1 MRQLINIELYKI
13 FTKPRTYIGFGAIFI
28 IIVAIEIG
36 IKIKGDEMFAMLIES
51 LSDKFVFEGKL
62 INMYGVAYIILNT
75 LWIHVPILVAL
86 VTGDLL
92 AGEANSGTYRI
103 LLTRP
108 ISRIKLIISKF
119 IAGWVYTL
127 MLIILMILLSTV
139 VGWIL
144 FGPGDL
150 LVMTT
155 KVSILSSDD
164 VIWRFFSAYGYGL
177 LCMTTVGAMS
187 YLLSALSDNS
197 IGPIIGTIAMIIGIT
212 VISTVGAS
220 LLKPVLPYFFTT
232 YLTSWQKFFEPDF
245 AIKMVSHDILI
256 QFIYIFGFFFITLFY
271 FRKKDI
277 LS

>member
-1 MRQLINIELYKI
+1 MRQLINIELFKI
-13 FTKPRTYIGFGAIFI
+13 FTKPRTYIGFGAIFV
-28 IIVAIEIG
+28 IIVAIQVG
-36 IKIKGDEMFAMLIES
+36 IKIKGDEMVGMIIET
-51 LSDKFVFEGKL
+51 LSDKFIFEGKL
-62 INMYGVAYIILNT
+62 INMYSVGYIILNT

-108 ISRIKLIISKF
+108 ISRVKLIISKF
-119 IAGWVYTL
+119 IAGWVYTT
-127 MLIILMILLSTV
+127 MLIIFMILLSVV
-139 VGWIL
+139 VGGIL
-144 FGPGDL
+144 FGTGDL

-164 VIWRFFSAYGYGL
+164 LVWRFLAAYSYGL
-177 LCMTTVGAMS
+177 LCMTTVAAMS
-187 YLLSALSDNS
+187 YLLSAMSDNS
-197 IGPIIGTIAMIIGIT
+197 IGPIVGTIALIIGIT
-212 VISTVGAS
+212 VISTVGKS
-220 LLKPVLPYFFTT
+220 LLEPVLPYFFTT
-232 YLTSWQKFFEPDF
+232 YLTSWQKFFDTEF
-245 AIKMVSHDILI
+245 TMNMISHDILI

>member
-1 MRQLINIELYKI
+1 MRQLINIELFKI
-13 FTKPRTYIGFGAIFI
+13 FTKPRTYIGFGAIFV

-36 IKIKGDEMFAMLIES
+36 IKIKGDEMLGMIMET
-51 LSDKFVFEGKL
+51 LSDKFIFEGKL
-62 INMYGVAYIILNT
+62 INMYSVGYIILNT

-108 ISRIKLIISKF
+108 ISRVKLIISKF
-119 IAGWVYTL
+119 IAGWVYTTL
-127 MLIILMILLSTV
+127 LIIFMILLSVV
-139 VGWIL
+139 VGGLL
-144 FGPGDL
+144 FGQGDL

-155 KVSILSSDD
+155 KVSIIASDD
-164 VIWRFFSAYGYGL
+164 LVWRFLAAYSYGL
-177 LCMTTVGAMS
+177 LCMTTVAAMS
-187 YLLSALSDNS
+187 YLLSAMSDNS
-197 IGPIIGTIAMIIGIT
+197 IGPIIGTIALIIGIT
-212 VISTVGAS
+212 VISTVGKS
-220 LLKPVLPYFFTT
+220 LLEPVLPYFFTT
-232 YLTSWQKFFEPDF
+232 YLTSWQKFFDTEF
-245 AIKMVSHDILI
+245 TMNMISHDILI

>member
-1 MRQLINIELYKI
+1 
-13 FTKPRTYIGFGAIFI
+13 
-28 IIVAIEIG
+28 
-36 IKIKGDEMFAMLIES
+36 
-51 LSDKFVFEGKL
+51 
-62 INMYGVAYIILNT
+62 MYTVAYLILST

-108 ISRIKLIISKF
+108 ISRVKLIISKF
-119 IAGWVYTL
+119 LAGWVYVTA
-127 MLIILMILLSTV
+127 LILFMIILSTV
-139 VGWIL
+139 IGGLL

-155 KVSILSSDD
+155 KVSIISSDD
-164 VIWRFFSAYGYGL
+164 LIWRFLAAYGYGL
-177 LCMTTVGAMS
+177 LCMTTVAAMS

-197 IGPIIGTIAMIIGIT
+197 IGPIIGTIALIIGIT
-212 VISTVGAS
+212 VISTVGKS
-220 LLKPVLPYFFTT
+220 LLEPVLPYFFTT
-232 YLTSWQKFFEPDF
+232 YLTSWQKFFDTEF
-245 AIKMVSHDILI
+245 TMNMISHDILI
-256 QFIYIFGFFFITLFY
+256 QLIYIFGFFFVTLFY